1 MRGREPPDG
10 RMWMST
16 LSVPARVLAAG
27 VAAAALAVLPRA
39 AEAQDYP
46 SRNVRLVVG
55 FSAGGPTDIPARFIA
70 DKLAPGLGKPVVV
83 ENRPGAGSMLGI
95 QEVLAQPRD
104 GHTILACTTYD
115 PINTALYRKA
125 RYTVADIAPVT
136 LFARYDYG
144 MTVRLD
150 GPVQSVPDLL
160 SYGKANPGTLNWGIL
175 GIGAPQNL
183 VAKQL
188 EKATGVKVTTVPFK
202 GSNEAVA
209 EVAAKRLDIFM
220 GPPISVMPLVES
232 GHVKLIAATGKS
244 RLTSA
249 PGVATLSEAG
259 VPIVAYAWLGICAG
273 AGTPAP
279 IIERLNTALKPIL
292 LSAEYK
298 TLIEKSGSV
307 PLYSTPQEMQAVIDE
322 TVRTNA
328 PTIEEFKLQLD

>member
-1 MRGREPPDG
+1 MTIASAPG
-10 RMWMST
+10 
-16 LSVPARVLAAG
+16 LALAACT
-27 VAAAALAVLPRA
+27 AAAALTFFQRA
-39 AEAQDYP
+39 ADAQDYP
-46 SRNVRLVVG
+46 TRQIRLVVG

-70 DKLAPGLGKPVVV
+70 EKLAPALGKPVIV

-95 QEVLAQPRD
+95 QEMLAQPRD

-144 MTVRLD
+144 VTARLD
-150 GPVQSVPDLL
+150 GPVQSVPDLVA
-160 SYGKANPGTLNWGIL
+160 YGKANPGVLNWGIL
-175 GIGAPQNL
+175 GVGAPQNL
-183 VAKQL
+183 VAKQI
-188 EKATGVKVTTVPFK
+188 EKAVGVKVTTVPFK
-202 GSNEAVA
+202 GSNEAVS

-220 GPPISVMPLVES
+220 GPPIAVMPLVES
-232 GHVKLIAATGKS
+232 GHVKLIAATGKT
-244 RLTSA
+244 RLASA
-249 PGVATLSEAG
+249 PSVPTFTEAG

-273 AGTPAP
+273 SGTPAP
-279 IIERLNTALKPIL
+279 IIERLNSALKPIL
-292 LSAEYK
+292 ESADYK